1 MAIEP
6 VFTVRLFLFTK
17 VLIGENLETILGLA
31 IDFLVESEAPAVPE
45 RLVFVESDRFGDC
58 VP

>member
-45 RLVFVESDRFGDC
+45 RLVLVESVRFGD
-58 VP
+58 